1 MELFKSIKNYDPE
14 KIKMVE
20 EHIDGEVVKMVV
32 EFLKIIVVGNV
43 EHEKNF
49 ATSLKEDIV

>member
-1 MELFKSIKNYDPE
+1 
-14 KIKMVE
+14 MVE